1 MPGFDIGGAV
11 NSTAGWFTSAPLV
24 QCIVGNPVF
33 TSLLIT
39 TLCIIVIMGT
49 YSRQIRREG
58 NTKAARVALYVFMLV
73 TAVVFVHH
81 YAVVQSIRESATQKG
96 VQDVFSSIQQS
107 RDHPSESQ
115 ELFSLADATLMH
127 SRLAAASYGVKF
139 GYAEQRYPRP
149 ERAPVRKR
157 AFCAT
162 RGATYVAM
170 YGMYI

>member
-107 RDHPSESQ
+107 RDHPSESHVRVYTGAR
-115 ELFSLADATLMH
+115 EDNIGVAHVDDARDDALH
-127 SRLAAASYGVKF
+127 IKDVQVK
-139 GYAEQRYPRP
+139 GPHPMEWGRN
-149 ERAPVRKR
+149 
-157 AFCAT
+157 
-162 RGATYVAM
+162 
-170 YGMYI
+170 